1 MVLSGII
8 SLIDRKIMASMQ
20 LRLGPS
26 IFAYGLLTPIF
37 DGVKLLLKFPLI
49 VLNINIFYLFTL
61 LVLALIA
68 NYLIIFFVPVSTILF
83 MDSLWFFLIL
93 LCFHAI
99 LFICDTVVFGIF
111 IVTSCFI
118 YMATL
123 RSILCSF
130 LSEFLIIVAF
140 LNILISN
147 NLFYDLLTSYLVQSG
162 LATSLRVNVT
172 VLTLFIVATY
182 LNIMINIFEYA
193 EAEAELVAGTIT
205 EFAGIF
211 FCVSS
216 LIEIF
221 HALLMTICITCFFFG
236 GVQFTIKLSTI
247 LLLYFIIPKMII
259 CRLKLNSMIW
269 FSLFYILFITSL
281 LLFISCCC
289 YLLTHLL
296 H

>member
-1 MVLSGII
+1 MILSGII
-8 SLIDRKIMASMQ
+8 SLIDRKIMATMQ
-20 LRLGPS
+20 LRIGPS

-61 LVLALIA
+61 LILALIA
-68 NYLIIFFVPVSTILF
+68 NYLIIFFTPISSLLLL
-83 MDSLWFFLIL
+83 DSFWFFLIF
-93 LCFHAI
+93 LCFHTI

-111 IVTSCFI
+111 IITSCFI

-130 LSEFLIIVAF
+130 LSEFLLIILF
-140 LNILISN
+140 LNILSSN
-147 NLFYDLLTSYLVQSG
+147 TVFHDILTSYLVQAG
-162 LATSLRVNVT
+162 LITALRTNIT
-172 VLTLFIVATY
+172 ILTLFIITTY

-221 HALLMTICITCFFFG
+221 HALLMTVCIICFFFG
-236 GVQFTIKLSTI
+236 GGQFSIKLTI
-247 LLLYFIIPKMII
+247 LLLFYFIIPKMII
-259 CRLKLNSMIW
+259 CRLKLNSTVW
-269 FSLFYILFITSL
+269 FSLFYILLISAL
-281 LLFISCCC
+281 LLFTSCCC
-289 YLLTHLL
+289 ILLINLL
-296 H
+296 Y